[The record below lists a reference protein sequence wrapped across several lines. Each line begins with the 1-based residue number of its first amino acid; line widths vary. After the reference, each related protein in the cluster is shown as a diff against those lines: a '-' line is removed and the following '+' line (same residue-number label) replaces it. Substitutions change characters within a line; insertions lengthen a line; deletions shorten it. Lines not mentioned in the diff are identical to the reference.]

1 MVSYI
6 HQKIR
11 PNSDLKTNTDPIFY
25 LHHAQLDRLWWIWQQ
40 DKLERAHEYGGVDKR
55 LHEASLEDELSF
67 NKLWENLTIMDV
79 MDADSELLCYIYW

>member
-1 MVSYI
+1 MLSTGESKAILVLLHLPMVSYI

-55 LHEASLEDELSF
+55 LHEASLEDELDRKS
-67 NKLWENLTIMDV
+67 V
-79 MDADSELLCYIYW
+79 V